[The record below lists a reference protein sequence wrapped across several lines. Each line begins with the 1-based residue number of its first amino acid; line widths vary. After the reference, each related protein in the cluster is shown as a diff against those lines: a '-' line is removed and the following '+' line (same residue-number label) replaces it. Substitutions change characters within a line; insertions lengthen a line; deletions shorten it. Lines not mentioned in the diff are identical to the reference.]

1 MLHPQHP
8 QSLRRNRWPRL
19 GPVLQL
25 IQPLNICR
33 RQSPSSY
40 LQQGPHHLPHHV
52 SQKRPPMHREPQF
65 FPILRALQFRRKNLP
80 HHIPFPIVVFRSRRS
95 RKRREIVYSHKP
107 RRCLFHRLFI
117 QRKRVVQHI
126 APQHRRHHLP
136 PINPVPVNFPFRRPS
151 RIEIRPRFFRSHDPD
166 RRRQQRI
173 QRPLKL
179 LRRKRRLR
187 PETPHLSQGMHT
199 RIRASRAVQLHIL
212 LRQPP
217 QHGHQFALHCR
228 FICLDLPTVEIR
240 PVVRNRQLDISHR
253 LPRPGHFGVRRL
265 AAAFA
270 ISPPPTNDLSSP
282 TAPLPRLLRHPNLPR
297 AIPSLLP
304 ASVAQSLLTVLLG
317 SSSPR
322 PPN

>member
-1 MLHPQHP
+1 SHD
-8 QSLRRNRWPRL
+8 SNRW
-19 GPVLQL
+19 
-25 IQPLNICR
+25 
-33 RQSPSSY
+33 
-40 LQQGPHHLPHHV
+40 
-52 SQKRPPMHREPQF
+52 
-65 FPILRALQFRRKNLP
+65 
-80 HHIPFPIVVFRSRRS
+80 
-95 RKRREIVYSHKP
+95 
-107 RRCLFHRLFI
+107 
-117 QRKRVVQHI
+117 
-126 APQHRRHHLP
+126 
-136 PINPVPVNFPFRRPS
+136 
-151 RIEIRPRFFRSHDPD
+151 
-166 RRRQQRI
+166 RQQRI

-187 PETPHLSQGMHT
+187 PEARHLPQCVHT
-199 RIRASRAVQLHIL
+199 RIRPPRSMQLHIL

-322 PPN
+322 PPNLLRAFPNLLRAFPNLLRAFPNLVIPSPPRRARDLLSPSSLRPRCLRVYPEPRRVLHPSRFSAKGGLFRSNASFPLLFSAPFPTFSAPFPTLSSRATRGICFPPLLCVLSALSVSLFLLPDRCYLIAD

>member
-1 MLHPQHP
+1 
-8 QSLRRNRWPRL
+8 
-19 GPVLQL
+19 
-25 IQPLNICR
+25 
-33 RQSPSSY
+33 
-40 LQQGPHHLPHHV
+40 
-52 SQKRPPMHREPQF
+52 
-65 FPILRALQFRRKNLP
+65 
-80 HHIPFPIVVFRSRRS
+80 
-95 RKRREIVYSHKP
+95 
-107 RRCLFHRLFI
+107 
-117 QRKRVVQHI
+117 
-126 APQHRRHHLP
+126 
-136 PINPVPVNFPFRRPS
+136 
-151 RIEIRPRFFRSHDPD
+151 
-166 RRRQQRI
+166 
-173 QRPLKL
+173 
-179 LRRKRRLR
+179 LR
-187 PETPHLSQGMHT
+187 PEAPHLPQRVHT

-322 PPN
+322 PPNLLRAFPNLLRAFPNIVIPSNVRDLLFPASLRPRCLRVSHPSRFAKRGL